1 LYFYDNQVVDI
12 ACNLKPSPRGEL
24 EITDVNRIYL
34 ERNALQV
41 RIIERGTAWLDT
53 GTFTSLMQAG
63 QYVQVI
69 EDRQGLKIGCIEE
82 IAWRQGFI
90 TSEQLLAIAQPLKK
104 SGYGVYLEKMVTQKL

>member
-1 LYFYDNQVVDI
+1 
-12 ACNLKPSPRGEL
+12 
-24 EITDVNRIYL
+24 L

-90 TSEQLLAIAQPLKK
+90 TSDELLAIAQPLKK

>member
-1 LYFYDNQVVDI
+1 
-12 ACNLKPSPRGEL
+12 LKPSPRGEL

>member
-90 TSEQLLAIAQPLKK
+90 TSDELLAIAQPLKK

>member
-1 LYFYDNQVVDI
+1 
-12 ACNLKPSPRGEL
+12 
-24 EITDVNRIYL
+24 L